1 VGARRSAADQI
12 GFRVVAANSGLS
24 MQENRGVSVFVEHY
38 GGQDQKPEM
47 LSGLLGRH
55 PCPTVSELKGVR
67 AGARYNPPKRLL
79 IALRQIPAAF
89 RRRRVSPVAMVHPVV
104 AVSPGV
110 DMLAG
115 LWVVSVS
122 PVLAM
127 RWFSFVHEGFKSSNR
142 TKRVSADSE
151 HPGSGMSMRKSML
164 ILCGPPGQHAGTQKL
179 DRERADTPELVRH

>member
-38 GGQDQKPEM
+38 GGQDQ
-47 LSGLLGRH
+47 
-55 PCPTVSELKGVR
+55 GVR